1 MKCKFDTE
9 AGRRDGECRGPCSP
23 AAADI
28 LPAVFGVGRGE
39 GGEEAGGMVHCRE
52 RRAPVNTGL
61 GEEHVGSTVSHYQT
75 ELDQVLV
82 YNVREQ

>member
-1 MKCKFDTE
+1 MVSVVVGVVQLQLISCRQCL
-9 AGRRDGECRGPCSP
+9 GWGGER
-23 AAADI
+23 
-28 LPAVFGVGRGE
+28 
-39 GGEEAGGMVHCRE
+39 GEEAGGMVHCRE
-52 RRAPVNTGL
+52 RRAPVKTGL